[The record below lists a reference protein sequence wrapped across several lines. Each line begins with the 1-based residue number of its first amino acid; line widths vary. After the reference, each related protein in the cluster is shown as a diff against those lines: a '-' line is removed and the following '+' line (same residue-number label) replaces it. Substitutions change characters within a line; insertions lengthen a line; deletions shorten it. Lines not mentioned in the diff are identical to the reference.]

1 MKCVSED
8 DVTQHVVRAVV
19 GYVNGGV
26 ELKIARQVTSKPG
39 GDGVTGSALEIELCP
54 PGLIE
59 VAGPAE
65 NGFVARASPDRADD
79 EFVMLG
85 VVTYLDE
92 WLGIDMTMGRP
103 VDGANR
109 KQPGFFLE
117 QPKFCSKD

>member
-54 PGLIE
+54 PGL
-59 VAGPAE
+59 VKVVGPAE
-65 NGFVARASPDRADD
+65 NGFVARARPNRADD

-85 VVTYLDE
+85 VVTYLNE
-92 WLGIDMTMGRP
+92 WLGIDMTMG
-103 VDGANR
+103 
-109 KQPGFFLE
+109 
-117 QPKFCSKD
+117 

>member
-1 MKCVSED
+1 MW
-8 DVTQHVVRAVV
+8 AVV

-26 ELKIARQVTSKPG
+26 ELKIARQVTSNPG
-39 GDGVTGSALEIELCP
+39 GDGVTGSALEIELRP
-54 PGLIE
+54 PGLIK
-59 VAGPAE
+59 VVGPAK
-65 NGFVARASPDRADD
+65 NGFVARASPNRADD

-85 VVTYLDE
+85 VVTCLDE

-103 VDGANR
+103 VDGPNR